1 MNATKIHKE
10 TKMVIFLDI
19 DDTINDFTA
28 QMNAIEPFWFLSST
42 CARTLFFCYNDLF
55 KNCHLKN
62 TDLLE
67 YLKRYANKY
76 NHNIITLSALPCYRS
91 SQNIIKRLKQLS
103 PQNPTAFLKSVRALS
118 EEFDKTP
125 IDPSQLKNLEA
136 HFEAYV
142 KAQSMS
148 FEAYWGK
155 LANDKKQWS
164 LEVAKIQE
172 CICVNDWSEK
182 IYYLNDYTILI
193 DDSQKTLNE
202 ARSQGY
208 KAFDL
213 NQISP
218 KEMLDQLVPIPLLN
232 QMEQKL
238 QQMKKAPPQTSTEA
252 KAPTKALPKVPPQ
265 VPIRTK

>member
-1 MNATKIHKE
+1 MI
-10 TKMVIFLDI
+10 IFLDI

-67 YLKRYANKY
+67 YLKRYSNKY
-76 NHNIITLSALPCYRS
+76 NHNIITLSALPCYHS
-91 SQNIIKRLKQLS
+91 SYNIIKRLKQLS
-103 PQNPTAFLKSVRALS
+103 PQNPTAFVKSVRALS

-125 IDPSQLKNLEA
+125 IDLSQLKNLET
-136 HFEAYV
+136 HFEAYT

-148 FEAYWGK
+148 FEAYWDK

-172 CICVNDWSEK
+172 CICVNDWNEK
-182 IYYLNDYTILI
+182 IHYLNNYTILI

-208 KAFDL
+208 RAFDL

-218 KEMLDQLVPIPLLN
+218 KEMLDQLAPIPLAN
-232 QMEQKL
+232 QMKQKL
-238 QQMKKAPPQTSTEA
+238 QQVKKASLQTSTET
-252 KAPTKALPKVPPQ
+252 KAPTKAPLQ
-265 VPIRTK
+265 VITRTK